1 MLADPLDQL
10 HLFLRCQ
17 LYCGLNNISQGDVV
31 KSNEAVVIHVGEKS
45 HNELTVH
52 TVGNATMP
60 WNRISEV
67 LDLEGSLQPRR
78 EEATKRR
85 NERSKSRKDQN
96 VELHWSDAYRRS
108 KWEPDWQRVLLCQ
121 EYWVH
126 FAVESSPDVCSKV
139 VHRADEVVVS
149 HEHIREEDTE
159 DDREDPRAN
168 EALYCLLWGQLN
180 ELSASESY
188 TTKVCEDVVANDKGN
203 WQKEPDHPF
212 EDVVHNKMRLDND
225 KIERHMRPCK
235 LGELESVVAGLKGCD
250 EENEAYREPVSIA
263 PRWL

>member
-1 MLADPLDQL
+1 M
-10 HLFLRCQ
+10 
-17 LYCGLNNISQGDVV
+17 
-31 KSNEAVVIHVGEKS
+31 
-45 HNELTVH
+45 
-52 TVGNATMP
+52 
-60 WNRISEV
+60 
-67 LDLEGSLQPRR
+67 
-78 EEATKRR
+78 
-85 NERSKSRKDQN
+85 
-96 VELHWSDAYRRS
+96 
-108 KWEPDWQRVLLCQ
+108 CQ

-126 FAVESSPDVCSKV
+126 FAVKSSPDVCSKV

-188 TTKVCEDVVANDKGN
+188 TTKVCEDIVANDKGN

-212 EDVVHNKMRLDND
+212 EDVVHNKMRLDDD
-225 KIERHMRPCK
+225 KIERHMCPCK

-250 EENEAYREPVSIA
+250 EENETYRAGQHSTTMVVTNLLTNNVKSEADKSVMS
-263 PRWL
+263 REWLKNLVHQYNMLEIIYDALAVKKVHRRR